1 MTLTNLPISNS
12 CISFG
17 KLTHSQQDNLVHVCV
32 SKHFFFKFRWW
43 CLYSKNHIFPLSVP
57 PMISI
62 PNQLVGSSVGQR
74 VTLECNSEA
83 YPRSINYWMKNDQ
96 IIAQSEFLI
105 KILLDFVRIFVKCSE
120 TEYIQTFMCPFNYEI
135 RYYPIKQFCGNRLC
149 DFCVRFSLYPLVI
162 YFLLIFH
169 KSSSFYNSGV
179 NIVWVVKSK
188 KLFSTH

>member
-1 MTLTNLPISNS
+1 
-12 CISFG
+12 
-17 KLTHSQQDNLVHVCV
+17 
-32 SKHFFFKFRWW
+32 
-43 CLYSKNHIFPLSVP
+43 
-57 PMISI
+57 MISI

-83 YPRSINYWMKNDQ
+83 YPRSINYWMKNDL

-149 DFCVRFSLYPLVI
+149 
-162 YFLLIFH
+162 
-169 KSSSFYNSGV
+169 
-179 NIVWVVKSK
+179 
-188 KLFSTH
+188 